1 MMAYRQ
7 LLELIGD
14 APGLK
19 VLEVTTHADALSAAL
34 AEHVGKCGGELTIA
48 AYPGA
53 HTPPEPS
60 EHLKYSE
67 IKHFKAPFKAA
78 ARDYEVIILNDILHL
93 HAFREKLLKHAYQ
106 GLENSAIL
114 IVLQRKGTLPR
125 TEVETMVEA
134 CEYRAVNTI
143 EGLVEG
149 SSATVAKKLH
159 MWGNGM

>member
-1 MMAYRQ
+1 MAYRQ

-19 VLEVTTHADALSAAL
+19 VLEATTHSDALTAAL
-34 AEHVGKCGGELTIA
+34 AEHVKQCGGELTIA
-48 AYPGA
+48 AYPGE
-53 HTPPEPS
+53 HTPSEPS
-60 EHLKYSE
+60 EHLKYGE

-78 ARDYEVIILNDILHL
+78 ARDYEVVILNDLLHL

-114 IVLQRKGTLPR
+114 IVLQSEGTLEAS
-125 TEVETMVEA
+125 EVERLVEA
-134 CEYRAVNTI
+134 CEFRAVNTI
-143 EGLVEG
+143 EALVPG
-149 SSATVAKKLH
+149 ANATVAKKLH

>member
-1 MMAYRQ
+1 MSCRQ

-34 AEHVGKCGGELTIA
+34 AEHVRKCGGELAIA
-48 AYPGA
+48 AYPGE
-53 HTPPEPS
+53 HLRPEPA

-67 IKHFKAPFKAA
+67 IKHFRAPFKAA

-93 HAFREKLLKHAYQ
+93 HAFQERLLKHAYQ

-114 IVLQRKGTLPR
+114 IVLQSRGTMPR
-125 TEVETMVEA
+125 EEVEAMVEA

-143 EGLVEG
+143 ENLVEG
-149 SSATVAKKLH
+149 TNATVAKKLH

>member
-1 MMAYRQ
+1 MSYRQ

-34 AEHVGKCGGELTIA
+34 SDHVKKCGGELTIA
-48 AYPGA
+48 AYPGE
-53 HTPPEPS
+53 HTRPEHT
-60 EHLKYSE
+60 EHLKYGE

-93 HAFREKLLKHAYQ
+93 HAFRERLLKHAYQ

-114 IVLQRKGTLPR
+114 IVLQSEGTMPR
-125 TEVETMVEA
+125 EKVEAMVEA

-143 EGLVEG
+143 DSLVAG
-149 SSATVAKKLH
+149 CQATVAKKLH